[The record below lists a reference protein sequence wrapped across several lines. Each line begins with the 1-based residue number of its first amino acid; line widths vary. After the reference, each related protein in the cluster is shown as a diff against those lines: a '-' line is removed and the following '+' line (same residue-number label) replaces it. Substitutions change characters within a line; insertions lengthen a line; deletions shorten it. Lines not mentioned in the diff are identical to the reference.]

1 MLSISE
7 FSCNPIFSD
16 LQLHFTDSP
25 LKFFVFSYLAKS
37 IGLFKRHETL
47 TVILQLSYDCVRC
60 DEEKIL
66 NEIVERSQDNLNPEQ
81 KQVMRKVIE
90 SSKGNLEQNERQILE
105 EIVRSSNGKLK
116 QEDLVVDVSTTVQST
131 SLTLIHFFLNGLRMI
146 CLKPCLTVYPG

>member
-1 MLSISE
+1 MLSISV
-7 FSCNPIFSD
+7 FSCNLIFTD
-16 LQLHFTDSP
+16 LPLHFTDSP
-25 LKFFVFSYLAKS
+25 LKFCVYSYLSKS
-37 IGLFKRHETL
+37 TFKRQETL
-47 TVILQLSYDCVRC
+47 IIILQLSYDCVRC

-116 QEDLVVDVSTTVQST
+116 QEDLVVDVSTTVQFT
-131 SLTLIHFFLNGLRMI
+131 SLTLVHLFLNGFENDLS
-146 CLKPCLTVYPG
+146 